1 MPTLTAHHDGVDLAY
16 QRFGCTGDPL
26 LLIMGIGAD
35 MLYWHDE
42 FCSGL
47 VGQGFQ
53 VARFDNRD
61 SGESTHLDWA
71 GTPDRRRVRR
81 YPETAPYRLE
91 DMADDAAATL
101 DALGWPSAHIVGH
114 SMGGMIA
121 QTLAIRHP
129 DRVRSL
135 TCISSTPSP
144 DVGRAQPTTILRLL
158 HANPAILTGRPPHVP
173 PDAGERMVRGH
184 RVMGSPGYP
193 LDETLLRHIGDLM
206 YRRGGFDPAARA
218 RQGAAILASGDR
230 RPGLAALNIPPWSFT
245 ARPTGSF
252 DPTPA
257 APPPPRYPTPPS
269 SSYPAWAMTYHKPCG
284 PPSLTTSDPSPTDR
298 SRPQPRVV

>member
-1 MPTLTAHHDGVDLAY
+1 MPTLTAHHDEVDLAY
-16 QRFGCTGDPL
+16 QRFGSTGDPL

-35 MLYWHDE
+35 MLYWHDD
-42 FCSGL
+42 FCNTL

-53 VARFDNRD
+53 LARFDNRD

-81 YPETAPYRLE
+81 HPDTAPYRLK

-101 DALGWPSAHIVGH
+101 DALGWRSAHIVGQ

-144 DVGRAQPTTILRLL
+144 DIGRAKPITILRLL
-158 HANPAILTGRPPHVP
+158 HANPAILTGRPPRGP
-173 PDAGERMVRGH
+173 AEAGEWLVRGH
-184 RVMGSPGYP
+184 RVIGSQGYP
-193 LDETLLRHIGDLM
+193 LDETWLRHIGELM
-206 YRRGGFDPAARA
+206 YVRRGFDPAARA

-230 RPGLAALNIPPWSFT
+230 RPGLAALNIPTLVLHGQADPLIRPDAGRAT
-245 ARPTGSF
+245 ASAIPNATLVVVPGMGH
-252 DPTPA
+252 D
-257 APPPPRYPTPPS
+257 
-269 SSYPAWAMTYHKPCG
+269 
-284 PPSLTTSDPSPTDR
+284 L
-298 SRPQPRVV
+298 PQAL